1 MVLPLVPLI
10 IVVGTIATGGSGAAF
25 GSFGG
30 LQIKRARDRIKLNA
44 ARYETRHN
52 EHVLKVGQS
61 NRILQKLGSTQ
72 ERARDEV
79 IFRMRDFLLRNE
91 KQVRA
96 NEHLIFDGLDG
107 ANTRIAGSVKLAPD
121 VAGWARGVFS
131 ATIAGAAV
139 PQLVRGGVVKLATA
153 GTGTAIAAL
162 SGAAAESA
170 TLAFLGGGAL
180 AAGGGGVALGATML
194 NVATIGP
201 TVLIVGLTVK
211 NRGTKARTEAA
222 KHEGEIAIAIA
233 TLDGRDQ
240 LLRGVDE
247 RAQELDS
254 ILHRLVAQAVSA
266 LDVLES
272 EPFDV
277 DLHAE
282 RLQAALILVKSVRD
296 VATAP
301 VADEDGNLDEQTT
314 RIVFKYRGI
323 PTEASDD

>member
-10 IVVGTIATGGSGAAF
+10 IVIGTVATGGSGAAF

-30 LQIKRARDRIKLNA
+30 VQIKRARDSIKCNT
-44 ARYETRHN
+44 ARYKTRHN
-52 EHVLKVGQS
+52 EHLVKVEES
-61 NRILQKLGSTQ
+61 NRILQGLGSRQ

-96 NEHLIFDGLDG
+96 NEHLIFDGVDG
-107 ANTRIAGSVKLAPD
+107 TNARIAGSVKLALD
-121 VAGWARGVFS
+121 VAGWARGVVG
-131 ATIAGAAV
+131 ATIAGAVV
-139 PQLVRGGVVKLATA
+139 PQMVRGGVVKLAAA

-201 TVLIVGLTVK
+201 GVLIVGLTVK
-211 NRGTKARTEAA
+211 NRGTKAKTEAA
-222 KHEGEIAIAIA
+222 KHEGKIAIAIA

-247 RAQELDS
+247 RARELDS
-254 ILHRLVAQAVSA
+254 ILDKLVAQAVSA
-266 LDVLES
+266 LDFLES

-277 DLHAE
+277 KVHAE
-282 RLQAALILVKSVRD
+282 RLQAAFILVKSVRD

-301 VADEDGNLDEQTT
+301 VADEEGHLDKQTT
-314 RIVFKYRGI
+314 HLIFKYRSTM
-323 PTEASDD
+323 TEISE